1 MPEPAPAGNRGLIA
15 MIMIVSAVSLVVLSV
30 LIYMGV
36 VPLPDET
43 RAVAALV
50 VGVAAFADFVVAIW
64 FFRMGQSS

>member
-1 MPEPAPAGNRGLIA
+1 
-15 MIMIVSAVSLVVLSV
+15 MISVILVISAISLALLAA

-43 RAVAALV
+43 RGIATLV
-50 VGVAAFADFVVAIW
+50 VGGAAFADFVVAIW

>member
-1 MPEPAPAGNRGLIA
+1 
-15 MIMIVSAVSLVVLSV
+15 MISVILVISAISLALLAA

-43 RAVAALV
+43 RGIATLV